1 MLTDAFGRDITYLRI
16 SVTDRCN
23 YRCRYC
29 VPEAGVEFLPHPMV
43 LRYEQISEIAKSAC
57 GLGITKVRLTGGE
70 PLVRRD
76 IETLVRLIS
85 AGREFKEICMTTN
98 GSLLTRKKAF
108 ALKAAGL
115 GRVNISLDTLD
126 PEIFAALSRGGNL
139 DEVLSGIDAALAAG
153 LTPIK
158 INMVILPETTDD
170 DIEGMRLFC
179 VCNGLELQTIA
190 RFSLSDR
197 APGIATS
204 TATNRPPDC
213 ATCNRVRLTSDGYL
227 RPCLFS
233 DKEIKVD
240 FEDIEGS
247 FRSAA
252 QAKPACGTCCTSRS
266 MSQVGG

>member
-1 MLTDAFGRDITYLRI
+1 MLTDALGRVITYLRI

-23 YRCRYC
+23 YRCTYC
-29 VPEAGVEFLPHPMV
+29 MPEAGVEFIPHFMI
-43 LRYEQISEIAKSAC
+43 LSYEQIAEITKVA
-57 GLGITKVRLTGGE
+57 GRMGITKVRLTGGE

-85 AGREFKEICMTTN
+85 GGWEFKEICMTTN

-115 GRVNISLDTLD
+115 GRINISLDTLD
-126 PEIFAALSRGGNL
+126 PELFTALSRGGNL
-139 DEVLSGIDAALAAG
+139 AEVLSGIDAALAAG
-153 LTPIK
+153 LAPTK
-158 INMVILPETTDD
+158 INMVILPETSDD

-179 VCNGLELQTIA
+179 ACNGLELQTIA

-197 APGIATS
+197 ALGIATS
-204 TATNRPPDC
+204 TAANRPPDC
-213 ATCNRVRLTSDGYL
+213 ATCNRIRLTSDGYL

-233 DKEIKVD
+233 DKEIRVD

-247 FRSAA
+247 FKSAI
-252 QAKPACGTCCTSRS
+252 QAKPACGTCCSGRS